1 MFRELLRRHP
11 DIRSTTAPSQLASS
25 FINGIKH
32 LQYSF

>member
-11 DIRSTTAPSQLASS
+11 DVRSTGEPSQLASS

-32 LQYSF
+32 LEYSL